1 MSALHSLRP
10 SDVHGVWKLFSVE
23 QNNLDTGELVQI
35 HGGKPSGYIHYDPS
49 GRMLV
54 VITSDPLMRP
64 EKSAIP
70 AMSEAEQAQCFRTVA
85 AYGGTFSIEGD
96 QVLHDVDIAW
106 IPGWFG
112 RQDRRV
118 QWRGRQLVLQTEPG
132 TNAVYGKRTTTEL
145 VWEKV
150 GATDSP

>member
-1 MSALHSLRP
+1 MSAPHTLRP
-10 SDVHGVWKLFSVE
+10 SDVHGVWKLVSV
-23 QNNLDTGELVQI
+23 QQKNLDTGELVRV
-35 HGGKPSGYIHYDPS
+35 HGEEPSGYIHYDPC

-54 VITSDPLMRP
+54 VITSDPSMRP

-70 AMSEAEQAQCFRTVA
+70 AMSDAEQAQCFRTVA
-85 AYGGTFSIEGD
+85 AYGGTFSLDGN

-112 RQDRRV
+112 RQDRRAE
-118 QWRGRQLVLQTEPG
+118 WRENQLVLHTEPG

-145 VWEKV
+145 VWEKIT
-150 GATDSP
+150 GNS